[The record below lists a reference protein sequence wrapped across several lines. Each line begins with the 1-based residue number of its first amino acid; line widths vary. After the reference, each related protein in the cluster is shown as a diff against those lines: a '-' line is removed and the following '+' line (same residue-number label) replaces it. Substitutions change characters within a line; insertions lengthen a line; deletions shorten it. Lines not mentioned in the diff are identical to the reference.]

1 MARSK
6 NSNVESVNNDVV
18 EATVENTI
26 KKEINMN
33 DNVLVM
39 NNTIGSLIIRNE
51 VTNKVWRIEGYGKMV
66 RMQVSDIFDIMGSQS
81 IIFEDAW
88 AIILDDAV
96 ADYVGYSELYKNIIK
111 PKDIKNLLK
120 LPQNEIEEI
129 LTNAPNGMKLTV
141 ARYLQEKIN
150 NNDPEIDSIS
160 KRKFFEDLLNVKFNE
175 K

>member
-6 NSNVESVNNDVV
+6 NSNVESTNNNVV
-18 EATVENTI
+18 EATVENTTQR
-26 KKEINMN
+26 EINMN

-39 NNTIGSLIIRNE
+39 NNTIGTLIIKNE
-51 VTNKVWRIEGYGKMV
+51 VTHRTWVVEGYGKMI
-66 RMQVSDIFDIMGSQS
+66 RMQVSDLFDIMGSQS

-88 AIILDDAV
+88 AIILDDAI
-96 ADYVGYSELYKNIIK
+96 ADYMGYSELYKNIIK
-111 PKDIKNLLK
+111 PNDIKNLLK
-120 LPQNEIEEI
+120 LPQDEIKEI